1 MLPFTLETVRISIH
15 ILAVCVWIGGQLLV
29 AALVP
34 TLREIGPD
42 APKVVAQRF
51 GQVAWPAFGVA
62 VLTGIW
68 NLLEVPTGQT
78 SEYHVTLGIK
88 LVLVVLSGLAA
99 FVHTRT
105 PSPAARGA
113 TGGIGL
119 IAGLGALVL
128 GVML

>member
-1 MLPFTLETVRISIH
+1 MLPFTLDTVRISIH

-34 TLREIGPD
+34 TLREIGHD
-42 APKVVAQRF
+42 APKKVAQRF

-68 NLLEVPTGQT
+68 NLLEIPSGQST
-78 SEYHVTLGIK
+78 EYHVTLGVK
-88 LVLVVLSGLAA
+88 LLLVVASGFAA

-105 PSPAARGA
+105 PSPALRGA

-119 IAGLGALVL
+119 VASLGALVM

>member
-34 TLREIGPD
+34 TLREIGHD

-78 SEYHVTLGIK
+78 SE
-88 LVLVVLSGLAA
+88 
-99 FVHTRT
+99 
-105 PSPAARGA
+105 
-113 TGGIGL
+113 
-119 IAGLGALVL
+119 
-128 GVML
+128 

>member
-34 TLREIGPD
+34 TLREIGHD

-88 LVLVVLSGLAA
+88 LALVVLSGLAA

-105 PSPAARGA
+105 PSPAVRGA

>member
-105 PSPAARGA
+105 PSRAVRGA